1 MNHETALSNANEIAN
16 TVLAPAARQND
27 KDSHFSSEAIGAF
40 GQSGLLALML
50 PAAVGGS
57 GLGPRTF
64 AAVTAL
70 LAEADA
76 SVAMVCL
83 RLWTPVPRTRAT
95 ESGTNGHRTER
106 PHSALESD
114 GR

>member
-1 MNHETALSNANEIAN
+1 MPALPEEIAN

-27 KDSHFSSEAIGAF
+27 KDSHFSSEAIGAL

-50 PAAVGGS
+50 PATVGGS

-64 AAVTAL
+64 AAVTTQ

-76 SVAMVCL
+76 SVAMVYL
-83 RLWTPVPRTRAT
+83 MHVAAT
-95 ESGTNGHRTER
+95 AAIAATGRSNFAFTTVAEKR
-106 PHSALESD
+106 PI
-114 GR
+114 G